1 MTTSGVDG
9 IGGVGGVEGPQ
20 RPAETPDTDG
30 AGAIDGPGQVD
41 GSGGPESLEDDFKPV
56 PESVRDHA
64 RWMGQLS
71 EMGPQTVQAG
81 SDVERIADQGLIQ
94 KTRRGFSNSSI
105 VCWKR
110 AFKA

>member
-1 MTTSGVDG
+1 MTTS
-9 IGGVGGVEGPQ
+9 GVEGPQ

-81 SDVERIADQGLIQ
+81 SDVERIADQGFNSEDEARIQ
-94 KTRRGFSNSSI
+94 QLLDRLLEESL
-105 VCWKR
+105 
-110 AFKA
+110 

>member
-30 AGAIDGPGQVD
+30 AGAIDGSGQVD

-64 RWMGQLS
+64 RWLGQLS

-81 SDVERIADQGLIQ
+81 SDVERIADEGFNSEDEARIQ
-94 KTRRGFSNSSI
+94 QLLDRLLEESL
-105 VCWKR
+105 
-110 AFKA
+110 